1 MARPKNLQGALDRQ
15 DNEWYTLY
23 SSVEYVFNNVD
34 GLKEYVKD
42 KILYLPCDT
51 EESNI
56 YKYLINNKEELQIK
70 EILHTSDDYYKHHDL
85 YIKADIVITNPPF
98 TKISKWILF
107 LYEMNKEFI
116 IWAPFTVFQYKSLS
130 YYVIKDQLRCI
141 CQNTKELNYFERPDG
156 SIKQAGRTII
166 ISNIY
171 DFKSY
176 SKKLE
181 IDQKNTMEYLKQNG
195 KIVYYKDIPI
205 LKGIKDF
212 PCDYNGPIYITF
224 SAVMDYRNE
233 FIFVN
238 YKQIDQREGRANEK
252 YSNGVCVTKNCYE
265 VFKLFDSRNKNSFCE
280 GINHMQCYEVFLR
293 DDKYFRN
300 VNEEQ
305 FRALYAVK
313 KNGSDAKLED
323 YIQEEKINKLF

>member
-1 MARPKNLQGALDRQ
+1 MARSKNLQGPLDRK
-15 DNEWYTLY
+15 DNEFYTLY
-23 SSVEYVFNNVD
+23 SSVEYVFNNVE

-85 YIKADIVITNPPF
+85 YRKADIVITNPPF

-130 YYVIKDQLRCI
+130 EYVIRDEMRCI
-141 CQNTKELNYFERPDG
+141 LHNKELNYFERPDG
-156 SIKQAGRTII
+156 SIKQAGYTVI
-166 ISNIY
+166 ISNI
-171 DFKSY
+171 KSINAF
-176 SKKLE
+176 SFGLK
-181 IDQKNTMEYLKQNG
+181 IDKKNTMEYLKQNN

-205 LKGIKDF
+205 LKRIDDF
-212 PCDYNGPIYITF
+212 PCDYKGPIYISHIALIKYNNDF
-224 SAVMDYRNE
+224 D
-233 FIFVN
+233 IFN
-238 YKQIDQREGRANEK
+238 FE
-252 YSNGVCVTKNCYE
+252 
-265 VFKLFDSRNKNSFCE
+265 SFRYNVE
-280 GINHMQCYEVFLR
+280 GILRKDCYEVFLR

-300 VNEEQ
+300 INEEQ
-305 FRALYAVK
+305 FRGLYAVQ
-313 KNGSDAKLED
+313 KNDSDAKLDD
-323 YIQEEKINKLF
+323 YIHEEKINKLF

>member
-1 MARPKNLQGALDRQ
+1 MAQPKNLQGAKDRQ

-23 SSVEYVFNNVD
+23 SSVEYIFNNVD

-85 YIKADIVITNPPF
+85 YRKADIVITNPPF
-98 TKISKWILF
+98 TKICKWILF

-130 YYVIKDQLRCI
+130 YYVIKDQLKCI
-141 CQNTKELNYFERPDG
+141 LHNDKELNYFERPDG
-156 SIKQAGRTII
+156 SIKKAGKTVI

-171 DFKSY
+171 QLKSNV
-176 SKKLE
+176 KKLK
-181 IDQKNTMEYLKQNG
+181 INKKNTMEYLKQND

-205 LKGIKDF
+205 LKRIDDF
-212 PCDYNGPIYITF
+212 PCDYNGPIYISHAALIKYNNDF
-224 SAVMDYRNE
+224 D
-233 FIFVN
+233 IFN
-238 YKQIDQREGRANEK
+238 FE
-252 YSNGVCVTKNCYE
+252 
-265 VFKLFDSRNKNSFCE
+265 SFRYNVE
-280 GINHMQCYEVFLR
+280 GILR
-293 DDKYFRN
+293 KDCFKVRLRIDNFKGISH
-300 VNEEQ
+300 
-305 FRALYAVK
+305 RALYAVQK
-313 KNGSDAKLED
+313 KGSDAKLED

>member
-1 MARPKNLQGALDRQ
+1 MAQPKNLQGAKDRQ

-70 EILHTSDDYYKHHDL
+70 EILRTSDDYYKHHDL
-85 YIKADIVITNPPF
+85 YRKADIVITNPPF
-98 TKISKWILF
+98 TKICKWILF

-116 IWAPFTVFQYKSLS
+116 IWAPYTVYQNKSLS
-130 YYVIKDQLRCI
+130 EYVIKDQLKCI
-141 CQNTKELNYFERPDG
+141 CQNAKELNYFERPDG
-156 SIKQAGRTII
+156 SIKQAGKTII

-171 DFKSY
+171 QIKSN
-176 SKKLE
+176 SNKLK
-181 IDQKNTMEYLKQNG
+181 INKKNTMEYLKQNN

-205 LKGIKDF
+205 LKCITDF
-212 PCDYNGPIYITF
+212 PCDYNGPIYINF
-224 SAVMDYRNE
+224 SAVITYRNE
-233 FIFVN
+233 FIFAIYENFDTLHKNGFCDV
-238 YKQIDQREGRANEK
+238 ID
-252 YSNGVCVTKNCYE
+252 KNRYE
-265 VFKLFDSRNKNSFCE
+265 VFKQFYKRNKNSFCE
-280 GINHMQCYEVFLR
+280 GINHMLCYKVFLR

-300 VNEEQ
+300 INEEQ
-305 FRALYAVK
+305 FRGLYAVQ
-313 KNGSDAKLED
+313 KNGTDAKLEN

>member
-1 MARPKNLQGALDRQ
+1 MAQPKNLQGPNERQ

-23 SSVEYVFNNVD
+23 SSVEYVFNNVE

-51 EESNI
+51 ENSNI

-70 EILHTSDDYYKHHDL
+70 EILYTSDDYYKHHDL
-85 YIKADIVITNPPF
+85 YRKADIVITNPPF

-130 YYVIKDQLRCI
+130 YYVIKDQLKCI
-141 CQNTKELNYFERPDG
+141 CSNTKELNYFERPDG
-156 SIKQAGRTII
+156 SIKYVGAIII
-166 ISNIY
+166 ISNIQK
-171 DFKSY
+171 FKSY
-176 SKKLE
+176 SKKLK
-181 IDQKNTMEYLKQNG
+181 IDKKNTLDYLKKNK

-205 LKGIKDF
+205 LKRIDDF
-212 PCDYNGPIYITF
+212 PCDYNGPIYISF
-224 SAVMDYRNE
+224 SGVIYYRNE
-233 FIFVN
+233 FIFAN
-238 YKQIDQREGRANEK
+238 YENFDTLHKNGFCDVMDKNSYEAFKQ
-252 YSNGVCVTKNCYE
+252 
-265 VFKLFDSRNKNSFCE
+265 FDVRHRNSFCE
-280 GINHMQCYEVFLR
+280 GIKTMSAYKVFLQ

-300 VNEEQ
+300 VNEQ
-305 FRALYAVK
+305 FRTLYAVK
-313 KNGSDAKLED
+313 KNDSDAKLED

>member
-1 MARPKNLQGALDRQ
+1 MAQPKNLQGAKDRQ
-15 DNEWYTLY
+15 DNEFYTLY

-85 YIKADIVITNPPF
+85 YRKADIVITNPPF

-116 IWAPFTVFQYKSLS
+116 IWAPFTVFQHKALS

-141 CQNTKELNYFERPDG
+141 CSNTKELNYFERPDG

-166 ISNIY
+166 ISNIQ

-176 SKKLE
+176 SKKLK
-181 IDQKNTMEYLKQNG
+181 IDKKNTMEYLKQND

-205 LKGIKDF
+205 LKRINDF
-212 PCDYNGPIYITF
+212 PCDYRDPIYISY
-224 SAVMDYRNE
+224 SAVIDYRNE

-238 YKQIDQREGRANEK
+238 ENFDILNK
-252 YSNGVCVTKNCYE
+252 NGFCDVMDNNRYE
-265 VFKLFDSRNKNSFCE
+265 VVKQFDARHKNSFCE
-280 GINHMQCYEVFLR
+280 GIKNMMTYKVFLR

-305 FRALYAVK
+305 FRGLYAVQ

>member
-1 MARPKNLQGALDRQ
+1 MAQPKNLQGAHDRQ

-23 SSVEYVFNNVD
+23 SSVEYVFNNVY

-85 YIKADIVITNPPF
+85 YRKADIVITNPPF

-130 YYVIKDQLRCI
+130 DYVIKEQLKCI
-141 CQNTKELNYFERPDG
+141 LHNDKELNYFERPDG
-156 SIKQAGRTII
+156 SIKKAGKTVI

-171 DFKSY
+171 QLKSNA
-176 SKKLE
+176 KKLK
-181 IDQKNTMEYLKQNG
+181 INKKNTMEYLKQND

-205 LKGIKDF
+205 LKRIDDF
-212 PCDYNGPIYITF
+212 PCDYNGPIYISSIALIKYNNDF
-224 SAVMDYRNE
+224 DIFNFESFRYNVEGILRKDY
-233 FIFVN
+233 
-238 YKQIDQREGRANEK
+238 
-252 YSNGVCVTKNCYE
+252 YE
-265 VFKLFDSRNKNSFCE
+265 V
-280 GINHMQCYEVFLR
+280 YLR
-293 DDKYFRN
+293 DDKYFQDLDETAFKGFL
-300 VNEEQ
+300 V
-305 FRALYAVK
+305 FY
-313 KNGSDAKLED
+313 KNDSDVIKED
-323 YIQEEKINKLF
+323 YIHEEKINKLF

>member
-1 MARPKNLQGALDRQ
+1 MARSKNLQGPLNRQ
-15 DNEWYTLY
+15 DNEFYTLY

-34 GLKEYVKD
+34 GLKEYVKG

-70 EILHTSDDYYKHHDL
+70 EILRTSDDYYKHHDL
-85 YIKADIVITNPPF
+85 YRKADIVITNPPF
-98 TKISKWILF
+98 TKICKWILF

-116 IWAPFTVFQYKSLS
+116 IWAPFTVFLYKSLS
-130 YYVIKDQLRCI
+130 YYVIKDQLKCI
-141 CQNTKELNYFERPDG
+141 CQNAKELNYFERPDG
-156 SIKQAGRTII
+156 SIKQAGKTII
-166 ISNIY
+166 ISNIQK
-171 DFKSY
+171 FKSY

-181 IDQKNTMEYLKQNG
+181 IDKKNTMEYLKQNG

-205 LKGIKDF
+205 LKRIDDF

-224 SAVMDYRNE
+224 SGFISYRNE
-233 FIFVN
+233 FIF
-238 YKQIDQREGRANEK
+238 ANEIFDTRYK
-252 YSNGVCVTKNCYE
+252 NGFCDVIDKNRYE
-265 VFKLFDSRNKNSFCE
+265 VFKQFDKRHKNSFCD
-280 GINHMQCYEVFLR
+280 GINHMLCYEVFLR

-300 VNEEQ
+300 INEEQ
-305 FRALYAVK
+305 FRCLYAVQ

-323 YIQEEKINKLF
+323 YIHEEKINKLF

>member
-1 MARPKNLQGALDRQ
+1 MARPKNLQGAKDRQ
-15 DNEWYTLY
+15 DNEFYTLY

-70 EILHTSDDYYKHHDL
+70 EILRTSDDYYKHHDL
-85 YIKADIVITNPPF
+85 YRKADIVITNPPF

-130 YYVIKDQLRCI
+130 EYVIKYQLKCV
-141 CQNTKELNYFERPDG
+141 CYNMKELNYFYRPDG
-156 SIKQAGRTII
+156 SIKQAGNTVI

-171 DFKSY
+171 QLKSNA
-176 SKKLE
+176 KKLK
-181 IDQKNTMEYLKQNG
+181 INKKNTMEYLKQNN

-205 LKGIKDF
+205 LKRIDDF
-212 PCDYNGPIYITF
+212 PCDYNGPIYISSIALIKYNNDF
-224 SAVMDYRNE
+224 D
-233 FIFVN
+233 IFNFESFRYNV
-238 YKQIDQREGRANEK
+238 EGILRK
-252 YSNGVCVTKNCYE
+252 DCYE
-265 VFKLFDSRNKNSFCE
+265 V
-280 GINHMQCYEVFLR
+280 YLR
-293 DDKYFRN
+293 DDKYFQDF
-300 VNEEQ
+300 NETA
-305 FRALYAVK
+305 FKGFMVFY
-313 KNGSDAKLED
+313 KNDSDVIKED

>member
-1 MARPKNLQGALDRQ
+1 MAQPKNLQGAKDRQ
-15 DNEWYTLY
+15 DNEFYTLY

-85 YIKADIVITNPPF
+85 YRKADIVITNPPF
-98 TKISKWILF
+98 TKICKWILF

-130 YYVIKDQLRCI
+130 DYVIKDQLRCI
-141 CQNTKELNYFERPDG
+141 CSNAKELNYFERPDG
-156 SIKQAGRTII
+156 SIKYVGAIII
-166 ISNIY
+166 ISNIQK
-171 DFKSY
+171 FKSY
-176 SKKLE
+176 SKNLK
-181 IDQKNTMEYLKQNG
+181 IDNKNTMEYLKQNN
-195 KIVYYKDIPI
+195 KIVYYKAIPI
-205 LKGIKDF
+205 LKRIDDF
-212 PCDYNGPIYITF
+212 PCDYNGPIYISF
-224 SAVMDYRNE
+224 SGVIYYRNE
-233 FIFVN
+233 FIFAN
-238 YKQIDQREGRANEK
+238 YENFDTLHKNSFCDVID
-252 YSNGVCVTKNCYE
+252 KNRYE
-265 VFKLFDSRNKNSFCE
+265 VFKQFDARHKNSFCK
-280 GINHMQCYEVFLR
+280 GIKAMMTYKVFLR

-300 VNEEQ
+300 INEEQ
-305 FRALYAVK
+305 FRDLYAVK
-313 KNGSDAKLED
+313 KNDSDAKLED